1 MRFGPK
7 VLVLLAVIAVGGYL
21 VSKFGDAANGEP
33 MEVSFRL
40 TPLTVEPFPLQHGI
54 LNYIT
59 LNMAESGSS
68 EAIRITDPPE
78 FPLISTLHYETVDG
92 QKRKVSSSYGYRC

>member
-7 VLVLLAVIAVGGYL
+7 VLMLLGVIAVGGYL
-21 VSKFGDAANGEP
+21 ASKVADPPHGEP
-33 MEVSFRL
+33 KEVSFRL

-59 LNMAESGSS
+59 LNMTESGNS

-78 FPLISTLHYETVDG
+78 FPMISTLHYETVDG